1 MTPHKARSVLLLM
14 ALGMAPVHAADL
26 VPTKLMSME
35 LARDIAQKTVEAC
48 RAQGYQV
55 AAVVVDRGG
64 EPQVVFRDVYANRF
78 NVEIATRKANTSI
91 LSGANSSELRKTR
104 GDIRS
109 ELNHIDGIIIMDG
122 GVVIRAGGQLV
133 GAVGVSGAP
142 DGLKDEACAQKGLD
156 FVHERLEFAD

>member
-1 MTPHKARSVLLLM
+1 MVLGTL
-14 ALGMAPVHAADL
+14 PVHAADL
-26 VPTKLMSME
+26 VPTKLMTLE

-104 GDIRS
+104 GDIRP

-122 GVVIRAGGQLV
+122 GVVIRAGGQMV

-142 DGLKDEACAQKGLD
+142 TGVLDEACAQKGLD
-156 FVHERLEFAD
+156 SVHERLEFE